1 MLTLTLCFSRVTHC
15 RTTYLRALFYS
26 SQPESIIKNN
36 IVKVVNVAILGAPN
50 CGKSTLINKI
60 VERKICAVSNKVHT
74 TTKLVRA
81 ICYQNDTQIIF
92 LDTPG
97 VVTNKEQK
105 KYKLPESMLKA
116 CLKSLRCA
124 DVIGVVHDIANQW
137 TRDSLHPDVIRMLQ
151 GTEDIPSFLILNK
164 VNIKIFS

>member
-1 MLTLTLCFSRVTHC
+1 
-15 RTTYLRALFYS
+15 
-26 SQPESIIKNN
+26 
-36 IVKVVNVAILGAPN
+36 
-50 CGKSTLINKI
+50 
-60 VERKICAVSNKVHT
+60 
-74 TTKLVRA
+74 
-81 ICYQNDTQIIF
+81 
-92 LDTPG
+92 
-97 VVTNKEQK
+97 
-105 KYKLPESMLKA
+105 MLKA